1 MIKNT
6 FKQAL
11 LFFGLLLLVVACG
24 TKKDVDAFREAK
36 YNLVGVNEIH
46 LNGIDLLNKKKPEDF
61 SFSDAA
67 ILFSAVS
74 ENKLAAS
81 SKLALDVKLPEGS
94 QERSMTVTQLKWQL
108 LVNGT
113 NTAQGIVSEPVELH
127 EGLNTIS
134 VSSPVILAS
143 ENGSPSIT
151 HLMRLATLFSKADAA
166 DKPKITLQIK
176 PTIQTSVGPFE
187 VPAFINIKN

>member
-1 MIKNT
+1 MLKRS
-6 FKQAL
+6 FFQFSLFMVLVL
-11 LFFGLLLLVVACG
+11 LGFSCS

-36 YNLVGVNEIH
+36 YNLVGINEIH
-46 LNGIDLLNKKKPEDF
+46 LNGIDLLSKKRPEDF

-81 SKLALDVKLPEGS
+81 SKLALDVKLPEGT
-94 QERSMTVTQLKWQL
+94 QERSMTVTQLKWQV

-113 NTAQGIVSEPVELH
+113 NTAQGIVNEPVELH
-127 EGLNTIS
+127 NGLNTIS
-134 VSSPVILAS
+134 LNSPVTLTT
-143 ENGSPSIT
+143 ENGRPSIS
-151 HLMRLATLFSKADAA
+151 HLMRLATLFAQADAA

-187 VPAFINIKN
+187 LPAFINIKD